1 MAVPKTHMEVV
12 SEHSL
17 KSLDGAGNCKSIE
30 EIPKANSL
38 IPALETEGYSD
49 DLERTLS
56 ELVADKIKSVGQPE
70 NQRKDYI
77 QRTTGV
83 QKWQDG
89 SVYTGEFALNMKE
102 GFGKFSWANGETYE
116 GEFYKDHR
124 HGFGTYSWPSGS
136 SFTGTFYLSH
146 IEGYGTMN
154 FTNKIFKGLYKADE
168 RFGPGVETYP
178 DDREDVGLWFRNHLI
193 KLCTEIPDHFSILD
207 YPEYTDFLE
216 DDSIKVTRFEK
227 EFSKWEL
234 NEEKDP
240 FWYNYKQLLLDDNFT
255 FPKEISFYS
264 TDNDNLP
271 MTCSF
276 RKDLDSHFFV
286 NENDTYDEEEEA
298 RLINRT
304 PLMVKMQKH
313 IYKFRHKQD
322 HTGFNINSI
331 LSGNRTDFGP
341 QGPKELTS
349 ELMITKAAEGDFERV
364 YEILRDNLAHPDVAD
379 KIGYTALAAASVN
392 CHNDI
397 INLLL
402 DNGADVNKC
411 TDEGLTVLCICF
423 IIYFPVKSFKRN
435 IAERNFTEYQVKNQ
449 NDSELPASR
458 TQISSISLTKALS
471 QIEQEEKKNLSD
483 SSHRLDL
490 SFSRTTFLDE
500 YNPLD
505 IEITVLRSQSTLTE
519 LASEKEL
526 RISFERT
533 LDDDVFERCTQYS
546 TETIFESNQCICNFS
561 LPVSQ
566 KNLEKSANI
575 FSLLKANSDSK
586 ISMNEGTMR
595 NMAFA
600 IIEHRNRWTTINLL
614 LRRGADPN
622 LCHVP
627 MQALFLAIKAADV
640 EAVKLL
646 LKYGARTDIRFPSKM
661 KGLTPLHIAVA
672 LPGEEGVKITELLL
686 HAITNPDT
694 RAEDQDD
701 IYGPDVFEFSPSSM
715 KLNNEL
721 GPPSGYYTKSDIIPE
736 EGGRTPLHVVCER
749 EDNYKYARDIIRLL
763 LAHKANPNSLWSGHS
778 PLSLSI
784 ASGNDLIDK
793 LIHFGADIL
802 NPITFGEEKKTVV
815 GTAVDYAFYR
825 FFQDK
830 RIAQTPYHSLSVVE
844 RETFV
849 ARRKLLEYIGAC
861 VPKAVTLKEKEWD
874 QHLLQKSKKMETLE
888 NQRRRRIAAT
898 GKSPPGKVER
908 IPFFKFCYQ
917 CGRSIGVRLSPCLRC
932 YRVFTCSKNCKTK
945 FWNEVHKQECGGE
958 KRNYK
963 SVTLRSESRSS
974 KEKEVFKKDGRGS
987 ALKLGIAA
995 KASSSSTLLPENY
1008 SFN

>member
-1 MAVPKTHMEVV
+1 MEVV
-12 SEHSL
+12 PEDSM
-17 KSLDGAGNCKSIE
+17 KSPEDDGKCKSIE

-38 IPALETEGYSD
+38 SPAMDTEGYSD

-56 ELVADKIKSVGQPE
+56 ESVADKMKSVGQPE
-70 NQRKDYI
+70 DQRKDYI
-77 QRTTGV
+77 QRTKGV
-83 QKWQDG
+83 QEWQDG
-89 SVYTGEFALNMKE
+89 SVYTGEFGLNMKD
-102 GFGKFSWANGETYE
+102 GFGKFSWANGE
-116 GEFYKDHR
+116 
-124 HGFGTYSWPSGS
+124 
-136 SFTGTFYLSH
+136 
-146 IEGYGTMN
+146 
-154 FTNKIFKGLYKADE
+154 GLYMADE

-178 DDREDVGLWFRNHLI
+178 DDREDVGLWLGNHLI

-216 DDSIKVTRFEK
+216 DDSIKVTLSEK
-227 EFSKWEL
+227 EFRMWEL

-271 MTCSF
+271 MTYSF
-276 RKDLDSHFFV
+276 RKDLDSQFFV
-286 NENDTYDEEEEA
+286 NENDTYEEEEEA
-298 RLINRT
+298 RLINGT

-313 IYKFRHKQD
+313 IYKFRRKQD
-322 HTGFNINSI
+322 HTSFNVNSI

-349 ELMITKAAEGDFERV
+349 ELMIDKAAEGDFEQV
-364 YEILRDNLAHPDVAD
+364 YEILRDNLVHADVAD

-411 TDEGLTVLCICF
+411 TDEGLSVLCMCF
-423 IIYFPVKSFKRN
+423 IIHFPVKSFKPN
-435 IAERNFTEYQVKNQ
+435 IAERNFTEYQVEDQ
-449 NDSELPASR
+449 SDSELPTSR
-458 TQISSISLTKALS
+458 TRISTISLSKALS

-483 SSHRLDL
+483 SSHRLNL
-490 SFSRTTFLDE
+490 SFSQATFPDDS
-500 YNPLD
+500 NPKDL
-505 IEITVLRSQSTLTE
+505 EITVLRSQSTLTE
-519 LASEKEL
+519 LASDKEL
-526 RISFERT
+526 KFNFERK
-533 LDDDVFERCTQYS
+533 LDDDVFERCTLYS

-561 LPVSQ
+561 PSVSQ
-566 KNLEKSANI
+566 KNLEKSAHI
-575 FSLLKANSDSK
+575 FSSLKADFDGK
-586 ISMNEGTMR
+586 IPMSEGTMR
-595 NMAFA
+595 NMAIA

-646 LKYGARTDIRFPSKM
+646 LKYGARTDIKFPSKM

-686 HAITNPDT
+686 HAITDPDT
-694 RAEDQDD
+694 RAEDADE
-701 IYGPDVFEFSPSSM
+701 IYGPDVFELFPSSM

-736 EGGRTPLHVVCER
+736 EGGRTPLHVACER
-749 EDNYKYARDIIRLL
+749 EDNYKYARDVIRLL

-802 NPITFGEEKKTVV
+802 NPITFGEGKKTAV
-815 GTAVDYAFYR
+815 GTAVDYAYYR

-830 RIAQTPYHSLSVVE
+830 RIAHTPYHSLSVVE

-861 VPKAVTLKEKEWD
+861 IPRAVILKEKKWD
-874 QHLLQKSKKMETLE
+874 QNLLQKSKKMETMS
-888 NQRRRRIAAT
+888 NQKKRRIVAT
-898 GKSPPGKVER
+898 GKSPQGKVER
-908 IPFFKFCYQ
+908 IPFFKCCYQ

-932 YRVFTCSKNCKTK
+932 YQVFTCSKNCKTK
-945 FWNEVHKQECGGE
+945 LWNEFHKQECVGDH
-958 KRNYK
+958 RNYRR
-963 SVTLRSESRSS
+963 VTLRSESSIPKD
-974 KEKEVFKKDGRGS
+974 KEAVKKDGGGS
-987 ALKLGIAA
+987 ALKLGVAA
-995 KASSSSTLLPENY
+995 KGSSSSMLFGDNY